1 VIGQPLPKWVDRPVK
16 DVVASVDTAWRH
28 ASDET
33 GCPVLK
39 MEKERAQITS
49 ALDPNETIAAISPAQ
64 AKAAGP
70 RKRAAEDGGARSDEC
85 AVLAPVTGLGAVRVS
100 FPPHVWV
107 VVTNKR
113 VLLFRNGR
121 RSGRPLVGD
130 LVFEAPTSDLSVCLK
145 GRLLRQVVVSDASS
159 GAPVVRLNVG
169 AARAAAT
176 AVVEAA
182 GAGVAVDDDRPVPSD
197 PSVIDLRPGERL
209 PDGSVLTASDWL
221 RAVRDADGRY
231 R

>member
-1 VIGQPLPKWVDRPVK
+1 
-16 DVVASVDTAWRH
+16 
-28 ASDET
+28 
-33 GCPVLK
+33 

-64 AKAAGP
+64 AKPAGSP
-70 RKRAAEDGGARSDEC
+70 KRAAKDGDAKSEEC

-113 VLLFRNGR
+113 LLLFRDGR
-121 RSGRPLVGD
+121 HRGRPLVGD
-130 LVFEAPTSDLSVCLK
+130 LVFEAATTELSVRLK
-145 GRLLRQVVVSDASS
+145 GRLLRHVVVSDASS
-159 GAPVVRLNVG
+159 GEPVVRLNVG
-169 AARAAAT
+169 TARAAAT

-182 GAGVAVDDDRPVPSD
+182 SDRQVVDDQRVSSD
-197 PSVIDLRPGERL
+197 PGVIDLRPGGRL